1 MKRLLKSPALWLL
14 AAMIFSVYL
23 RLGDPS
29 LKPDRVPDTQGYLEL
44 AATTSWTDALSSY
57 RTLGYPL
64 FLRLTVGSSADL
76 APLPLL
82 HLLIYLA
89 AVLALGWAMG
99 RFTGRSWLALAG
111 ALPLLASRP
120 LGALL
125 NRIQSD
131 MLAVS
136 LSLAT
141 VALLLAF
148 ATAPRNKAFA
158 VALAAALFA
167 TYQVRPAYLFLIVLV
182 PLAGPVL
189 RLCLERDFRPSHLR
203 SLRRWSLGLVAL
215 ALGPWL
221 LFCSL
226 RWVTVGQF
234 GLVSFGGYNLIGLSA
249 SMLDEDLV
257 AELPV
262 AQQPLARAI
271 LDKRSADGLKPFH
284 PKALTR
290 KWYSQFNDNVW
301 QRAMPPLEKRLG
313 SRDDNAPAINA
324 ELTALSKSILLRR
337 PGLYR
342 KWILDGFV
350 FGASGSFDD
359 AWNVYL
365 GLALLLS
372 LPILLLPKTV
382 EEKPV
387 WPALLGIGFV
397 AALFLAGSLGLIVL
411 VEVPFRRYLS
421 TIAVLVP
428 SVLAMILFEVI
439 RISRL
444 RIPGLLDSGGNT
456 PEEIPG

>member
-1 MKRLLKSPALWLL
+1 M
-14 AAMIFSVYL
+14 
-23 RLGDPS
+23 
-29 LKPDRVPDTQGYLEL
+29 
-44 AATTSWTDALSSY
+44 
-57 RTLGYPL
+57 
-64 FLRLTVGSSADL
+64 
-76 APLPLL
+76 
-82 HLLIYLA
+82 
-89 AVLALGWAMG
+89 
-99 RFTGRSWLALAG
+99 
-111 ALPLLASRP
+111 
-120 LGALL
+120 
-125 NRIQSD
+125 
-131 MLAVS
+131 
-136 LSLAT
+136 
-141 VALLLAF
+141 
-148 ATAPRNKAFA
+148 
-158 VALAAALFA
+158 
-167 TYQVRPAYLFLIVLV
+167 
-182 PLAGPVL
+182 
-189 RLCLERDFRPSHLR
+189 
-203 SLRRWSLGLVAL
+203 
-215 ALGPWL
+215 
-221 LFCSL
+221 
-226 RWVTVGQF
+226 
-234 GLVSFGGYNLIGLSA
+234 
-249 SMLDEDLV
+249 